1 MKIAII
7 TETFVPSTDGVVTR
21 LKACI
26 RYFKREGHEVRV
38 IAPDLGVAE
47 FEGVKIEG
55 VPARTLPL
63 YRSKKFSLPTRKV
76 KKILES
82 YNPDVV
88 HVVNPALVGMTGVHY
103 AKKLSIPMLASFHT
117 QVPKYADYYN
127 LPMFK
132 GFLWWYF
139 RKLHNQADL
148 NLCTSEAV
156 KEELLEQNFH
166 NVHVWKRG
174 VDTELFHPDKYDS
187 EMREKLSNGQPDK
200 KLLLFVGRLAPEKEI
215 EKIKSVLVSSD
226 EFALAIVGDG
236 PHRRKLEKHF
246 EGTNTVFTGFK
257 HGEELAKAYAS
268 SDVFVFPSTTETL
281 GLVITE
287 AMASGLPLVAAESGP
302 TCEQIDDNHTG
313 LLYDKNKQDDFTMTV
328 LRFADETLRKRLA
341 KTARSDIAEMS
352 WDTQSK
358 QVLDYYKEIAG
369 LEGKALRHNNVDSS
383 NLETE
388 NK

>member
-26 RYFKREGHEVRV
+26 RYIKKQGHDVRV
-38 IAPDLGVAE
+38 IAPDLGVYE
-47 FEGVKIEG
+47 FEGVTIEG

-76 KKILES
+76 KKMLEA

-88 HVVNPALVGMTGVHY
+88 HVVNPALVGMSGVYY
-103 AKKLSIPMLASFHT
+103 AKKLGYPMLASFHT

-132 GFLWWYF
+132 GLLWWYF
-139 RKLHNQADL
+139 RKLHNQAEL

-156 KEELLEQNFH
+156 REELVEQHFH
-166 NVHVWKRG
+166 NVRVWKRG
-174 VDTELFHPDKYDS
+174 VDTELFDPSKYDKAI
-187 EMREKLSNGQPDK
+187 REKLSNGQADK
-200 KLLLFVGRLAPEKEI
+200 KLLLYVGRLAPEKEI
-215 EKIKSVLVSSD
+215 EKIKSVLDASD
-226 EFALAIVGDG
+226 EFVLAIVGDG
-236 PHRRKLEKHF
+236 PHRQTLEKHF
-246 EGTNTVFTGFK
+246 AGTNTVFTGFM

-287 AMASGLPLVAAESGP
+287 AMASGLPLVAARSGP
-302 TCEQIDDNHTG
+302 TCEQIEDGRTG
-313 LLYDKNKQDDFTMTV
+313 LLYDKDKQGDFKDTV

-341 KTARSDIAEMS
+341 RAARSDIAEMG
-352 WDTQSK
+352 WDAQSK
-358 QVLDYYKEIAG
+358 QILDYYKEIAG
-369 LEGKALRHNNVDSS
+369 ENGTTVKDDHMDASDLR
-383 NLETE
+383 TE
-388 NK
+388 NE

>member
-26 RYFKREGHEVRV
+26 RYFKREGHDVRV
-38 IAPDLGVAE
+38 IAPDLGVDE

-55 VPARTLPL
+55 IPARTLLL
-63 YRSKKFSLPTRKV
+63 YRSKKFSLPSRKV
-76 KKILES
+76 KKILED
-82 YNPDVV
+82 YDPDVV
-88 HVVNPALVGMTGVHY
+88 HVVNPALVGATGVHY
-103 AKKLSIPMLASFHT
+103 ARKLGFPMVASFHT

-166 NVHVWKRG
+166 NVRVWERG
-174 VDTELFHPDKYDS
+174 VDTELFDPDNYD
-187 EMREKLSNGQPDK
+187 EDMRDKLSDGQTDK

-215 EKIKSVLVSSD
+215 EKIKSVLDASD
-226 EFALAIVGDG
+226 EFVLAIVGDG
-236 PHRRKLEKHF
+236 PHRQTLEKHF
-246 EGTNTVFTGFK
+246 AGTNTVFTGFM

-302 TCEQIDDNHTG
+302 TCEQIEDNRTG
-313 LLYDKNKQDDFTMTV
+313 LLYDKNKQDDFKDTV
-328 LRFADETLRKRLA
+328 LRFTDETLRKRLA
-341 KTARSDIAEMS
+341 KAARNDIAEMS

-358 QVLDYYKEIAG
+358 QVLDYYKEIVRV
-369 LEGKALRHNNVDSS
+369 EDKTFSHNNIDSS
-383 NLETE
+383 DLKTE

>member
-7 TETFVPSTDGVVTR
+7 TETFIPSTDGVVTR

-26 RYFKREGHEVRV
+26 RYFKNEGHDVRI
-38 IAPDLGVAE
+38 IAPDLGVYE

-55 VPARTLPL
+55 VPARTLPF

-76 KKILES
+76 KKMLEA
-82 YNPDVV
+82 YEPDVV
-88 HVVNPALVGMTGVHY
+88 HVVNPALVGMSGVHY
-103 AKKLSIPMLASFHT
+103 AKKLGIPMLASFHT

-127 LPMFK
+127 LPIFK

-139 RKLHNQADL
+139 RKLHNQAEL

-156 KEELLEQNFH
+156 KKELEEQNFY

-174 VDTELFHPDKYDS
+174 VDTELFHPDKYDQK
-187 EMREKLSNGQPDK
+187 MREKLSDGQSNK

-215 EKIKSVLVSSD
+215 EKIKSVLDASD
-226 EFALAIVGDG
+226 EFTLAIVGDG
-236 PHRRKLEKHF
+236 PHRQSLEKHF
-246 EGTNTVFTGFK
+246 EGTNTVFTGFM

-268 SDVFVFPSTTETL
+268 SDLFVFPSTSETL

-287 AMASGLPLVAAESGP
+287 AMASGLPLVAAKSGP
-302 TCEQIDDNHTG
+302 TCEQIEDNRTG
-313 LLYDKNKQDDFTMTV
+313 LLYDKDKQGDFTNTV

-341 KTARSDIAEMS
+341 RAARSDIEEMG
-352 WDTQSK
+352 WDAQSK
-358 QVLDYYKEIAG
+358 QVLDYYKEIIG
-369 LEGKALRHNNVDSS
+369 IEGKTMRHYNIDPS

>member
-21 LKACI
+21 LKECI
-26 RYFKREGHEVRV
+26 RYFKREGHDVRV
-38 IAPDLGVAE
+38 IAPDLGVYE

-76 KKILES
+76 RYMLEE
-82 YNPDVV
+82 YDPDVV
-88 HVVNPALVGMTGVHY
+88 HVVNPALVGMSGVRY
-103 AKKLSIPMLASFHT
+103 AKKLKIPMIASFHT

-139 RKLHNQADL
+139 RKLHNQAEL

-156 KEELLEQNFH
+156 KDELEEQNFH
-166 NVHVWKRG
+166 NVHVWNRG
-174 VDTELFHPDKYDS
+174 VDTELFHPNKYDKDI
-187 EMREKLSNGQPDK
+187 REKLTDGQTDK

-215 EKIKSVLVSSD
+215 EKIKSVLDASN

-236 PHRRKLEKHF
+236 PHRQPLERHF
-246 EGTNTVFTGFK
+246 SGTNTKFTGFM

-268 SDVFVFPSTTETL
+268 SDVFVFPSTSETL

-287 AMASGLPLVAAESGP
+287 AMASGLPLVAAKSGP
-302 TCEQIDDNHTG
+302 TCEQIEDNRTG
-313 LLYDKNKQDDFTMTV
+313 LLYDKDTKDDFTKTV

-341 KTARSDIAEMS
+341 KDARNDIAEMS
-352 WDTQSK
+352 WDSQSK
-358 QVLDYYKEIAG
+358 QVLDYYKQIVSIAG
-369 LEGKALRHNNVDSS
+369 KDLKHNNINPSDVR
-383 NLETE
+383 TG